1 MDRDTVNIRAG
12 STANKT
18 GVDGETW
25 EMQGKGEGRKNL
37 SDRGNEEWGGGEVWE
52 ETDKRT
58 VPI

>member
-25 EMQGKGEGRKNL
+25 EMQGKGEGGKNL
-37 SDRGNEEWGGGEVWE
+37 SDRG
-52 ETDKRT
+52 K
-58 VPI
+58 

>member
-37 SDRGNEEWGGGEVWE
+37 SDRGNEEWGEVWE

>member
-37 SDRGNEEWGGGEVWE
+37 SDRGNEEWGGEVWE